1 MTTRMNSR
9 SNINLTVAGKHTRK
23 KGAIMSVKKVASS
36 KKPAVK
42 KPVKKATTKKA
53 CSSKK
58 TVRPMVP
65 TVDIIVVNTKS
76 KKLVLDKP
84 VVVAK
89 KPSKAKVATKKKP
102 APCKVAKKNTKCS
115 SASKSKK
122 SK

>member
-1 MTTRMNSR
+1 
-9 SNINLTVAGKHTRK
+9 
-23 KGAIMSVKKVASS
+23 MSVKKVASA

-42 KPVKKATTKKA
+42 KPVKKPVKKATPKKA

-65 TVDIIVVNTKS
+65 TVDIIVVNTKT
-76 KKLVLDKP
+76 KKLVLGKQ

-102 APCKVAKKNTKCS
+102 APCKVATKNTKCS
-115 SASKSKK
+115 SASKSKAK
-122 SK
+122 KFK